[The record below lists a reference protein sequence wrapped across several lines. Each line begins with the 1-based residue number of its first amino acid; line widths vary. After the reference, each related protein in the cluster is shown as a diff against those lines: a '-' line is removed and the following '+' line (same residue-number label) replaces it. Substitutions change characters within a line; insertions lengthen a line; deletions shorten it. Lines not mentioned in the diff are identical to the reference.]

1 MSDARRMPYGRN
13 QGQGQGHSREVDRQS
28 PTGLIFINDIDTSL
42 LCSILKFADDT
53 KLFGTVNNVVDKIM
67 MQKDLNQLMDWS
79 EQWQMPFNA
88 SKCKVMHPGRQNNQY
103 EYFVGYYKLE
113 PVTEER
119 DLGILI
125 TDNLK
130 PLKQCQLAY
139 SKASKALGLIG
150 RTISYRNKDI
160 LVHLYKT
167 LV

>member
-1 MSDARRMPYGRN
+1 
-13 QGQGQGHSREVDRQS
+13 
-28 PTGLIFINDIDTSL
+28 
-42 LCSILKFADDT
+42 
-53 KLFGTVNNVVDKIM
+53 

-88 SKCKVMHPGRQNNQY
+88 SKCKVMHLGHQNNQY
-103 EYFVGYYKLE
+103 EYFMGNYKLE

-130 PLKQCQLAY
+130 PSKQCQLAY

-150 RTISYRNKDI
+150 RTISNRNKYII

-167 LV
+167 LVRPHLEYSVSAWSPYYAKDKQLLEHV